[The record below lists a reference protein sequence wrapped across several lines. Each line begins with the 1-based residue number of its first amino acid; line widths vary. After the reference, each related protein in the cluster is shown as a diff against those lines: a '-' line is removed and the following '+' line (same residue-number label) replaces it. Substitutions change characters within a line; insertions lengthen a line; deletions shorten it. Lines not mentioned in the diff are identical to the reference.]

1 MSGGYIGSK
10 ISLISRSDIRYV
22 GILHHLN
29 PTDSTV
35 ALEQGNLTYKQR
47 VLAGGFFFSFLSPWL

>member
-1 MSGGYIGSK
+1 MSEGGYIGSK

-35 ALEQGNLTYKQR
+35 ALEQGKT
-47 VLAGGFFFSFLSPWL
+47 AID